1 MLLAIARLL
10 IASGPAFVVFV
21 LLFVFLGGDAKAVWA
36 ILLGRV
42 DI

>member
-1 MLLAIARLL
+1 MLIAIAHLL

-36 ILLGRV
+36 ILLN
-42 DI
+42 